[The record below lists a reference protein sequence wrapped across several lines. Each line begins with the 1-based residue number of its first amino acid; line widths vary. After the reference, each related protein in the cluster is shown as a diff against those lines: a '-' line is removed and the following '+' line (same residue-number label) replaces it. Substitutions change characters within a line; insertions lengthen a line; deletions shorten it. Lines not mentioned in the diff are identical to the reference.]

1 MGRTVKELLAT
12 LDADELTYWIA
23 ARKMGVLDDDKAL
36 RDVVDHAGANVC
48 ATLVNLNRA
57 RGSDPVSVAD
67 FLLFSERPEREDL
80 PPEEVANKMR
90 LVMGGRVKRQNDVT

>member
-67 FLLFSERPEREDL
+67 FLLFSERPERDD
-80 PPEEVANKMR
+80 PPQEVVEEKMR
-90 LVMGGRVKRQNDVT
+90 LVMGGRVKRDQA